1 MSLRYDCDASES
13 RSADK
18 SVAAKLL
25 IFVGAQLVAK
35 NGKPKGRTRRTR
47 GSAQRGG
54 AAQQSSGRQ
63 GEPVAGAAP
72 ASQLWGESDFEVSR
86 RGIPA
91 VSGDVAQ
98 QDANRLRGSGDEE
111 TKRAYRA
118 GRQSRVQS
126 AERQREARLPG
137 CLRRVLARSHRRP
150 QAPLPT
156 LRPWY
161 RSEHPRNV
169 YWSQKICVI
178 IPIRTCDLSRESGAS
193 VGIRSILERRPS
205 FWRSPIAHS
214 RRSPTERKSKVVRS
228 SSETARNA
236 LPWWSSNRGAS

>member
-1 MSLRYDCDASES
+1 MSLRYDCDAPES

-25 IFVGAQLVAK
+25 IFVEAQLVAK

-54 AAQQSSGRQ
+54 AAQRSSGRQ

-137 CLRRVLARSHRRP
+137 CLRRVPGTLSP
-150 QAPLPT
+150 SSPSTAPHPAT
-156 LRPWY
+156 LVPERTPAICILV
-161 RSEHPRNV
+161 SEDMCDHPDQDV
-169 YWSQKICVI
+169 
-178 IPIRTCDLSRESGAS
+178 
-193 VGIRSILERRPS
+193 
-205 FWRSPIAHS
+205 
-214 RRSPTERKSKVVRS
+214 
-228 SSETARNA
+228 
-236 LPWWSSNRGAS
+236 

>member
-1 MSLRYDCDASES
+1 MGNPR
-13 RSADK
+13 
-18 SVAAKLL
+18 
-25 IFVGAQLVAK
+25 G
-35 NGKPKGRTRRTR
+35 GRDGHGRVLN
-47 GSAQRGG
+47 AGG
-54 AAQQSSGRQ
+54 AAQRSSGRQ

-91 VSGDVAQ
+91 VSDDVAQ
-98 QDANRLRGSGDEE
+98 QDANRLRGTGDEE

-161 RSEHPRNV
+161 RSEHPRYV
-169 YWSQKICVI
+169 YRSQKICVI